1 MSDQADHQEE
11 QGPSKRGEAAW
22 KEAKERIAERN
33 DKARKEGKQRREA
46 YERQQ
51 AEARRTVERRQMAEL
66 LRNS

>member
-1 MSDQADHQEE
+1 MSDQADHQVE

-33 DKARKEGKQRREA
+33 EKARKEGKQRREA